1 MYTIH
6 THSLPIHSI
15 HTIPIHLVHLY
26 TAYSILCTHIILH
39 ELIITYYILYY
50 THTIHTHTY
59 TIYRGELIDPYNEFM
74 IQSDDRLSHDTLAQD
89 FNAHYWEA
97 KFTLHTKHIPVF
109 LQVRIMLCISIYSAV
124 L

>member
-1 MYTIH
+1 MYTIL
-6 THSLPIHSI
+6 HSLPFEILYTRYTLHLYI
-15 HTIPIHLVHLY
+15 HTIQIH
-26 TAYSILCTHIILH
+26 A
-39 ELIITYYILYY
+39 
-50 THTIHTHTY
+50 
-59 TIYRGELIDPYNEFM
+59 YRGELIDPYNEFM

-89 FNAHYWEA
+89 FNAHFWEA